1 MKIYFD
7 KSKNLHL
14 KEYVLVKRI
23 VLVKLHKLLKFYA
36 KNTQALINKSLE
48 PSTHKKSTFTRH
60 VCLYEKLKG

>member
-1 MKIYFD
+1 MKVYFD
-7 KSKNLHL
+7 KSTNLHL
-14 KEYVLVKRI
+14 KEYVLVKRT
-23 VLVKLHKLLKFYA
+23 VLVKLHKLLKIYA